1 LAVAEYNW
9 LNFKLIKMKTNK
21 ILSVFLM
28 LGTITVFAQSTDRRE
43 LFEFGLKVGGNYSN
57 VWDDQGDAFR
67 ADPKFGFA
75 GGVFLGIPL
84 TTFIGIQPEVL
95 ISQKGFQGSGNL
107 LGLPYSFSR
116 TTTFLDIPIMLQFK
130 PSEFLTFVAGPQFAY
145 LMRQKDSYTLAGNST
160 EQQREFE
167 NENIRKNILGFVL
180 GADVIYKRAR
190 LSGRLGW
197 DFQTN
202 KGDGTS
208 STPRYKNQWIQVG
221 VGFQI

>member
-1 LAVAEYNW
+1 
-9 LNFKLIKMKTNK
+9 MKTNK